1 MDKTLY
7 TPESLRQA
15 KWLKEQRLAKGL
27 TMRQLAEIIQ
37 EPHTY
42 IAKIEHGVR
51 RVDAV
56 ELVWYC
62 NFLGVDPKSAIDA
75 INGGYKNIQF
85 TGMGKVAKTSE
96 PETTISAVEANLSMD
111 SPDTHDTP

>member
-7 TPESLRQA
+7 TPESLRLA
-15 KWLKEQRLAKGL
+15 AWLRQQRKAKGL
-27 TMRQLAEIIQ
+27 TMRQLAEIIS
-37 EPHTY
+37 EPHSY
-42 IAKIEHGVR
+42 IGKIEQGLR
-51 RVDAV
+51 RLDVV

-62 NFLGVDPKSAIDA
+62 RSLGVDPKFAIDA

-96 PETTISAVEANLSMD
+96 PETTISAVEANLSTE
-111 SPDTHDTP
+111 SPDRHDTP

>member
-7 TPESLRQA
+7 TPESLRLA

-27 TMRQLAEIIQ
+27 TMRQLAEIIE

-42 IAKIEHGVR
+42 IAKIEHGVC

-62 NFLGVDPKSAIDA
+62 SSLGVDPKDAIDA
-75 INGGYKNIQF
+75 ISGSYQNISLPFEEKN
-85 TGMGKVAKTSE
+85 VC
-96 PETTISAVEANLSMD
+96 
-111 SPDTHDTP
+111 